1 MSGILIVKQ
10 ILIFEIKV
18 SMAMSTLNSKFRR
31 ITKFQKG
38 MSGFVMMPKFRKFV
52 YIPAAML
59 SLDFSQDIILRVL
72 GVYYLICI
80 RNGWIKNS
88 ECN

>member
-1 MSGILIVKQ
+1 
-10 ILIFEIKV
+10 
-18 SMAMSTLNSKFRR
+18 
-31 ITKFQKG
+31 

-59 SLDFSQDIILRVL
+59 SLDFSQDIILRAL